1 MGLLKKNIQIFVL
14 GVLVSSLAMP
24 SAVQSQK
31 ITKTGTT
38 VAQFLKIGV
47 GARSMG
53 MGGASVASVNDA
65 TALFWNPAMPA
76 NSHKISA
83 VLQHTQWLVETDFN
97 YLGITLPVARIG
109 TFGFTMTSLTMGDMK
124 VRTIERP
131 EGTGEYFSAEDI
143 ALGLAYSK
151 ALTDFFSIGFHGKYI
166 RQQIWQTSASS
177 IAFDLGT
184 IYNSNNDRIHI
195 GAAVSNF
202 GNKMQFTGKSLRF
215 EHDLNEEEQGDN
227 EHIPAMLFTDEWDL
241 PLMFR
246 FGVAVDFPDVPLGKA
261 TIELDATHPNDNK
274 EQMNFGVEYNIM
286 EVIAVRAGY
295 QSLFLE
301 DAESGLTAGL
311 GVSQTLGAITFKANY
326 SYSDFGR
333 FSYVNRFDIGLSF

>member
-1 MGLLKKNIQIFVL
+1 MNWLNKYIRIIGLALLIGCL
-14 GVLVSSLAMP
+14 TYP
-24 SAVQSQK
+24 SVTQAQK

-47 GARSMG
+47 GARNMG

-76 NSHKISA
+76 NSNEISA

-151 ALTDFFSIGFHGKYI
+151 ALTDFFSIGFHGKYV

-215 EHDLNEEEQGDN
+215 EYDLNEEEQGDN
-227 EHIPAMLFTDEWDL
+227 EHIPAMLYTDEWDL
-241 PLMFR
+241 PLLFR
-246 FGVAVDFPDVPLGKA
+246 FGVAIDFPDMPLGEV
-261 TIELDATHPNDNK
+261 TVELDATHPNDNK
-274 EQMNFGVEYNIM
+274 EQMNFGVEWDIM
-286 EVIAVRAGY
+286 DVIALRAGY

-301 DAESGLTAGL
+301 DAESGLTAGVGVRQLL
-311 GVSQTLGAITFKANY
+311 GVVTFKANY

-333 FSYVNRFDIGLSF
+333 FSYVNRFDVGLSF